1 MIYGAGHR
9 NKVLQDRVT
18 AVLPFWKKLRSLR
31 VSVWHKLLLI
41 RMALL
46 PRALHASHLTFL
58 GAQWF
63 TGLRTQ
69 IMRALRVDLAGASP
83 LIRIPLTFGLDV
95 DPEFFDAWNTFKA
108 FVFYVQR
115 APFIRDRWDSFC
127 KSSSTK
133 RTFGPFAKFVRL
145 LEQLG
150 WILMDSDQVSLGCGF
165 RLSLRCTDLGV
176 WKPLVE
182 WFWRQRIAKQVS
194 ARKDFCDL
202 DGINYVASFTPW
214 KHLDRAKSELLS
226 CIRDGTFYHGVS
238 KSKFDACQHAICSCG
253 LGKDDTPHRAL
264 VCPRFQSVREQFLDM
279 VQMWHFLPIC
289 MTEHGLCPH
298 NPFQIQYWAA
308 LSKIPW
314 DPPAWHGSPP
324 HEGVQYLFV
333 DGSCSDPGQP
343 DIALAGWSVVSAD
356 LKRPIGA
363 GLLPGCLHTSNRS
376 EIWALTMAVQWLID
390 HERSGHLF
398 TDSQYA
404 ADGFKFLSQ
413 TFAVPSDWA
422 DRDLWDALLQRL
434 QIDNGDLEVTKVS
447 AHRSLHSWHDDQSRF
462 ITFWNAVADT
472 NAKAARLSGC
482 PNELA
487 EVRNRNQSV
496 HRWQIHWT
504 QRAQCF
510 LALLAL
516 QHVQHCSEGV
526 VGHSVQMEPEDELI
540 SSLMDACPNQH
551 DWQELFPVTLHD
563 SILRCRA
570 LVSFSSSVA
579 LTFCHWLLHLDREAT
594 HLKSVTFVEA
604 FMGFHLYAG
613 VELPV
618 AGRDTH
624 NQRIWMHMDR
634 STISELVPRTLKARL
649 DVFTVL
655 FDLVDGW
662 FALSVDRCQLSK
674 PQLGILKSLPGIKI
688 PWPNAVEQRVN
699 GTRFLHIQSPD

>member
-1 MIYGAGHR
+1 MWVFAGERVFPSPCDGPDVIEVDRTWCLFESDRLPVPGSSLSQMCPVPQIPDMHRLLLDFWAKRWQALSTIPDHAWTRIINFVRAFVPRHSLSRPPITTADIRAVFRSGSGLRTGGPDGWRKDDIVNLPDSLLQDAVNLLTSIEHGNAWPQQLTRGHATCLQKRPGSFEVANYRPIVVFSLWYRLWGCLRARHYLAQLEQIATFPAYGFLAGRGCQDITFAIQAAVEAALKDGSSCCGALFDLEKCFNCIPREPIMFLAGWFGLDPGVVSAWSSFLRFAHRSFVIHGVPSEALTSDHGLPEGDSMSCVGMLLLNFSYHFYLHHFQPKLVEMSYVDNLELLGSNPGQVVAGAATLATWADLFQLTVDAKKSACWAVRAQDRDALKALGLGVITSGADLGAAMIYGAGHR

-69 IMRALRVDLAGASP
+69 IMRALRVDRAGASP

-264 VCPRFQSVREQFLDM
+264 VCPRFSVSPRTIF
-279 VQMWHFLPIC
+279 
-289 MTEHGLCPH
+289 G
-298 NPFQIQYWAA
+298 Y
-308 LSKIPW
+308 
-314 DPPAWHGSPP
+314 GSD
-324 HEGVQYLFV
+324 VAFF
-333 DGSCSDPGQP
+333 
-343 DIALAGWSVVSAD
+343 AD
-356 LKRPIGA
+356 L
-363 GLLPGCLHTSNRS
+363 
-376 EIWALTMAVQWLID
+376 
-390 HERSGHLF
+390 
-398 TDSQYA
+398 
-404 ADGFKFLSQ
+404 
-413 TFAVPSDWA
+413 
-422 DRDLWDALLQRL
+422 
-434 QIDNGDLEVTKVS
+434 
-447 AHRSLHSWHDDQSRF
+447 HD
-462 ITFWNAVADT
+462 
-472 NAKAARLSGC
+472 
-482 PNELA
+482 
-487 EVRNRNQSV
+487 
-496 HRWQIHWT
+496 
-504 QRAQCF
+504 
-510 LALLAL
+510 
-516 QHVQHCSEGV
+516 
-526 VGHSVQMEPEDELI
+526 
-540 SSLMDACPNQH
+540 
-551 DWQELFPVTLHD
+551 
-563 SILRCRA
+563 
-570 LVSFSSSVA
+570 
-579 LTFCHWLLHLDREAT
+579 
-594 HLKSVTFVEA
+594 
-604 FMGFHLYAG
+604 
-613 VELPV
+613 
-618 AGRDTH
+618 
-624 NQRIWMHMDR
+624 
-634 STISELVPRTLKARL
+634 
-649 DVFTVL
+649 
-655 FDLVDGW
+655 
-662 FALSVDRCQLSK
+662 
-674 PQLGILKSLPGIKI
+674 
-688 PWPNAVEQRVN
+688 
-699 GTRFLHIQSPD
+699 